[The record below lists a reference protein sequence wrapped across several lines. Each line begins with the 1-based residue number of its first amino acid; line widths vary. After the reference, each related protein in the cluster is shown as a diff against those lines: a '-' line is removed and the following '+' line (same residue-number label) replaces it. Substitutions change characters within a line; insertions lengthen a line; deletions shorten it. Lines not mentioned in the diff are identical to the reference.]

1 MAFNLSDAGQ
11 KARVSLGTGKLF
23 LKTYDGSAPGT
34 TNDIGYGRGGSFN
47 ITRQRAELRLG
58 TPRRLIAQYAIE
70 ENVSLSF
77 TGLEWNA
84 LNLSRTM
91 GAGVLTPS
99 NATGT
104 STDVTLEF
112 GGDLAFQTL
121 SARFIH
127 QMPLGGT
134 LTFDL
139 YQCQG
144 QGELAVNFTDDFHE
158 TPFQLN
164 ALQSTIGW
172 ASETLNEKGGL
183 FRLRIQV

>member
-23 LKTYDGSAPGT
+23 LKTFDGSTPTA
-34 TNDIGYGRGGSFN
+34 TNDVGYGRGGSLN

-91 GAGVLTPS
+91 GAGILTPS
-99 NATGT
+99 AGTGA
-104 STDVTLEF
+104 DVTLEF
-112 GGDLAFQTL
+112 GGDLAFETL
-121 SARFIH
+121 SARFLH

-164 ALQSTIGW
+164 ALQATQGW